1 MANIK
6 ILLADDHKIVRDG
19 IKLMLQPITG
29 IEVVAEANNGN
40 EVMEILDR
48 TGIDLIIMDINM
60 PGMDG
65 IQAAR
70 KVKERM
76 SDTKILA
83 LTMSNDDL
91 NIRQMI
97 QAGGSLLGGI
107 GVSGA
112 PGGDANDVCAP
123 AGLKAIADDLEF

>member
-1 MANIK
+1 MYNHLTGYSDRITVHSIAHDELNYKLGLMASIK

-65 IQAAR
+65 IQAR
-70 KVKERM
+70 SEER
-76 SDTKILA
+76 
-83 LTMSNDDL
+83 
-91 NIRQMI
+91 RV
-97 QAGGSLLGGI
+97 GEG
-107 GVSGA
+107 
-112 PGGDANDVCAP
+112 
-123 AGLKAIADDLEF
+123 

>member
-1 MANIK
+1 MASIK

-19 IKLMLQPITG
+19 MKLMLQPITG

-40 EVMEILDR
+40 KVMEILDR

-70 KVKERM
+70 KVKERLP
-76 SDTKILA
+76 DTRILA
-83 LTMSNDDL
+83 RSMSNDDR
-91 NIRQMI
+91 NIGQMI
-97 QAGGSLLGGI
+97 PTEA
-107 GVSGA
+107 
-112 PGGDANDVCAP
+112 
-123 AGLKAIADDLEF
+123 

>member
-1 MANIK
+1 MASIK

-76 SDTKILA
+76 PDTKILA

-91 NIRQMI
+91 RSEERRV
-97 QAGGSLLGGI
+97 GKEKRYK
-107 GVSGA
+107 
-112 PGGDANDVCAP
+112 C
-123 AGLKAIADDLEF
+123 